1 MIIRIIST
9 AISSGW
15 ICSIRIWT
23 IYRSLSIMYPKFG
36 RSLNYFWLEIFLY
49 ILVASC
55 WCTSMYIYI
64 NWLVVSTPL
73 KNTNQWEG
81 WHPIYEMESHEIHV
95 PNHQTHTY
103 IYTYINTFI
112 EPFPASQA
120 WHGRLPRV
128 LEALD
133 TLIHSSL
140 LPVILRREKSWIS
153 FINKYLLYII
163 VIYLTFNNILVY
175 RYMYTIILWWNV
187 YIYIYECISYIHIYI
202 G

>member
-1 MIIRIIST
+1 MLVYLYVYIYKLVGGFNPSEKYKSMGRMASHIWNGKSWN
-9 AISSGW
+9 S
-15 ICSIRIWT
+15 CSKPPNTHI
-23 IYRSLSIMYPKFG
+23 
-36 RSLNYFWLEIFLY
+36 
-49 ILVASC
+49 
-55 WCTSMYIYI
+55 YIYI
-64 NWLVVSTPL
+64 
-73 KNTNQWEG
+73 
-81 WHPIYEMESHEIHV
+81 
-95 PNHQTHTY
+95 
-103 IYTYINTFI
+103 YINTFI